1 MSLSRTRK
9 RSRRRTL
16 LDTPPRQPLTFLSAP
31 RNPIP
36 HQEIRPIDT
45 PRVSLGSQ
53 RVGQGIMPLSR
64 VPLQAI
70 AGQPITSQPLQRVS
84 FAKQQV
90 SLPPLEQPLKPSAS
104 FEPHATPMPSASL
117 EPHASLESQPLLAPY
132 VSLAPHAPFEP
143 LGIASPKHP
152 LQLQQI
158 QLPASRLKPLAPFT
172 ARQATA
178 KEFAD
183 DSTIPAHC
191 PTATRLPLQAQ
202 QVEFHPVSAA
212 QQPVITHA
220 SRIATSQRP

>member
-104 FEPHATPMPSASL
+104 L
-117 EPHASLESQPLLAPY
+117 EPHASLESQPPLAPY

-143 LGIASPKHP
+143 LGIASSKHP

-158 QLPASRLKPLAPFT
+158 QLPASCLKPLAPFT

-191 PTATRLPLQAQ
+191 PTETHLPLQAQ
-202 QVEFHPVSAA
+202 KVEFHPVSAA

>member
-104 FEPHATPMPSASL
+104 L
-117 EPHASLESQPLLAPY
+117 EPHALLAPHVSLKSHAPLAPY

-191 PTATRLPLQAQ
+191 PTETHLPLQAQ

>member
-104 FEPHATPMPSASL
+104 L
-117 EPHASLESQPLLAPY
+117 EPHASLAPHVSLKSHAPLAPH

-143 LGIASPKHP
+143 LGFASSKRP
-152 LQLQQI
+152 LRLQQI

>member
-90 SLPPLEQPLKPSAS
+90 SLPPLEQPL
-104 FEPHATPMPSASL
+104 
-117 EPHASLESQPLLAPY
+117 LAPY

-191 PTATRLPLQAQ
+191 PTETHLPLQAQ

>member
-53 RVGQGIMPLSR
+53 RVGQGIMSLSR

-70 AGQPITSQPLQRVS
+70 AGQPTTSQPLQRVS

-90 SLPPLEQPLKPSAS
+90 SLPPLEQPLKPSA
-104 FEPHATPMPSASL
+104 
-117 EPHASLESQPLLAPY
+117 
-132 VSLAPHAPFEP
+132 SLAPHAPFEP

-172 ARQATA
+172 ARQAIA

-183 DSTIPAHC
+183 DSAIPAHC
-191 PTATRLPLQAQ
+191 PTETRLPLQAQ

-212 QQPVITHA
+212 QQPVITHT
-220 SRIATSQRP
+220 SRIATSRRP

>member
-53 RVGQGIMPLSR
+53 RVGQGIMSLSR

-70 AGQPITSQPLQRVS
+70 AGQPTTSQPLQRVS

-104 FEPHATPMPSASL
+104 L
-117 EPHASLESQPLLAPY
+117 EPHASLESQPPLAPY
-132 VSLAPHAPFEP
+132 VSLASHAPFEP

-158 QLPASRLKPLAPFT
+158 QLPASRLKPLALFT

-191 PTATRLPLQAQ
+191 PTETHLPLQAQ

-212 QQPVITHA
+212 QQPVITHT
-220 SRIATSQRP
+220 SRIATSRRP

>member
-90 SLPPLEQPLKPSAS
+90 SLPPLEQPLKPFAL
-104 FEPHATPMPSASL
+104 FKPHATPMPSA
-117 EPHASLESQPLLAPY
+117 
-132 VSLAPHAPFEP
+132 SLAPHAPFEP

-158 QLPASRLKPLAPFT
+158 QLPVSRLKPLAPFT

-191 PTATRLPLQAQ
+191 PTETHLLLQAQ

>member
-90 SLPPLEQPLKPSAS
+90 ILPPLEQPLKPSAS
-104 FEPHATPMPSASL
+104 FEPHATPMPSA
-117 EPHASLESQPLLAPY
+117 
-132 VSLAPHAPFEP
+132 SLAPHAPFEP

-191 PTATRLPLQAQ
+191 PTETHLPLQAQ

>member
-104 FEPHATPMPSASL
+104 L
-117 EPHASLESQPLLAPY
+117 EPHASLAPHVSLKSHAPLAPH

-143 LGIASPKHP
+143 LGFASSKRP
-152 LQLQQI
+152 LRLQQI

-202 QVEFHPVSAA
+202 QVEFHPVSAV